1 MVMTAN
7 NVTLPKWGGEV
18 VETHTCVNMHWYH
31 FKIHYIKPSY
41 IHSNDFWQGCQDGST
56 GKWHL
61 FQKLMLR
68 NWVSTCKRVKL
79 GTSLVIQWL
88 RLCVPKAGGPGLIP
102 GQGTR
107 SHIPHL
113 QGSQINVCVCVH
125 VCVLFNCSVWLCNSM
140 YLAHQ
145 APCPWNSPGKNTE
158 VGILSLLQGIFPT
171 QGLNLGLSNAGRFF
185 TIWATR
191 EAQMNKFFFLMKLD
205 AHFTAYIK
213 INSKWKKN

>member
-18 VETHTCVNMHWYH
+18 VETHICVNMHWYH

-61 FQKLMLR
+61 FQKLMLG

-102 GQGTR
+102 DQGTR

-113 QGSQINVCVCVH
+113 QGSQINVCVCVCAC
-125 VCVLFNCSVWLCNSM
+125 VCVVQLFSLTLQLHVLSPPGSLSM
-140 YLAHQ
+140 EFSRQEYWSGN
-145 APCPWNSPGKNTE
+145 PFPSPGDLPNP
-158 VGILSLLQGIFPT
+158 GIEPGSLQCRQILYYLSHQGSP
-171 QGLNLGLSNAGRFF
+171 N
-185 TIWATR
+185 
-191 EAQMNKFFFLMKLD
+191 E
-205 AHFTAYIK
+205 
-213 INSKWKKN
+213 